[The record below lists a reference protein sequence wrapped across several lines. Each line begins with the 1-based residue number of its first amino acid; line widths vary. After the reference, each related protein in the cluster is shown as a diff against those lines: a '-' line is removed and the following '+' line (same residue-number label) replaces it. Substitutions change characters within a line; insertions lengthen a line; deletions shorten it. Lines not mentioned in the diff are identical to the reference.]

1 MEMNQVH
8 TIYFIG
14 VGGIGMSALARYFV
28 AQNKVVMGYDKTPSP
43 LTNRLEKEGVIIT
56 FDADLDPVKH
66 LSPDNTLVIYTPAV
80 KVGNAQLD
88 YFKSNG
94 FELLKRS
101 QLLGLISNEYKTLAV
116 AGTHGKTTTSCLLAH
131 VLNQSTLSINAFL
144 GGISRD
150 FDSNLVLND
159 NAEYFVTEADEYDRS
174 FLQLSPD
181 IAVITSLDA
190 DHLDIYGT
198 PDEMVKNYQD
208 FVKKIKPGGT
218 LITKSAIA
226 PILSIRDDI
235 QVLTYG
241 IDGDED
247 YTAMS
252 VNVANG
258 KYHFDVLT
266 AEGSYSDLSLGL
278 PGRHNVDNAVS
289 VIAIAHLVG
298 LSDQEI
304 KNGLA
309 SFKGV
314 QRRFDVHFTSDKQV
328 YIDDYAHHPSEINAC
343 VASVRELYPNR
354 KLMAVF
360 QPHLFSR
367 TRDFMD
373 EFAESL
379 SKVDELILLDIYP
392 AREEPIEGIDSAA
405 LLEKI
410 DLVAKENCK
419 KEALLSLLEG
429 KEIDI
434 LLTIGAGDIDRLV
447 EPINNW
453 IKGE

>member
-56 FDADLDPVKH
+56 FDTDLNPIKD
-66 LSPDNTLVIYTPAV
+66 LSPAKTLVIYTPAV

-88 YFKSNG
+88 FFQTNG

-101 QLLGLISNEYKTLAV
+101 QLLGLISNQYKTLAV

-131 VLNQSTLSINAFL
+131 VLNQSTLNINAFL

-159 NAEYFVTEADEYDRS
+159 NSEYFVTEADEYDRS

-181 IAVITSLDA
+181 IAIITSLDA

-208 FVKKIKPGGT
+208 FVRKIKLGGT
-218 LITKSAIA
+218 LITKAAIA

-247 YTAMS
+247 YMAMA
-252 VNVANG
+252 VKVANG

-266 AEGSYSDLSLGL
+266 SEGSYSNLSLGL

-298 LSDQEI
+298 LSNQEI
-304 KNGLA
+304 KDGLA

-314 QRRFDVHFTSDKQV
+314 HRRFDVHFASDKHV

-354 KLMAVF
+354 KLTAVF

-373 EFAESL
+373 EFADSL
-379 SKVDELILLDIYP
+379 SQVDELILLDIYP
-392 AREEPIEGIDSAA
+392 AREEPIEGINSAA

-410 DLVAKENCK
+410 ALKSKETGH
-419 KEALLSLLEG
+419 KEELLALLKN

-453 IKGE
+453 IKGG

>member
-14 VGGIGMSALARYFV
+14 VGGIGMSALARYFI
-28 AQNKVVMGYDKTPSP
+28 AQNKVVMGYDKTPSS
-43 LTNRLEKEGVIIT
+43 LTNRLEKEGVLIT
-56 FDADLDPVKH
+56 FDADLNPIKD
-66 LSPDNTLVIYTPAV
+66 LSPANTLVIFTPAV

-88 YFKSNG
+88 FFQTNG

-101 QLLGLISNEYKTLAV
+101 QLLGLISHEYKTLAV

-150 FDSNLVLND
+150 FDSNLVLNND
-159 NAEYFVTEADEYDRS
+159 AAYFVTEADEYDRS

-208 FVKKIKPGGT
+208 FVRKIKPGGT
-218 LITKSAIA
+218 LITKAAIA

-247 YTAMS
+247 YSAMA
-252 VNVANG
+252 VRVANG

-266 AEGSYSDLSLGL
+266 AEGSYSNLSLGL

-298 LSDQEI
+298 LSDEEI
-304 KNGLA
+304 KDGLA

-314 QRRFDVHFTSDKQV
+314 QRRFDVHFASDKHV

-343 VASVRELYPNR
+343 VASIRELYPNR
-354 KLMAVF
+354 KLTAVF

-373 EFAESL
+373 EFADSL
-379 SKVDELILLDIYP
+379 SQVDELILLDIYP
-392 AREEPIEGIDSAA
+392 AREEPIEGIDSTA

-410 DLVAKENCK
+410 ALQAKETGP
-419 KEALLSLLEG
+419 KEELLALLKN

>member
-56 FDADLDPVKH
+56 FDTDLNPIKD
-66 LSPDNTLVIYTPAV
+66 LSPANTLVIYTPAV

-88 YFKSNG
+88 FFQTNG

-101 QLLGLISNEYKTLAV
+101 QLLGLISNQYKTLAV
-116 AGTHGKTTTSCLLAH
+116 AGTHGKTTTSCLLAY
-131 VLNQSTLSINAFL
+131 VLNQSTLNINAFL

-159 NAEYFVTEADEYDRS
+159 NSEYFVTEADEYDRS

-181 IAVITSLDA
+181 IAIITSLDA

-208 FVKKIKPGGT
+208 FVRKIKPGGT
-218 LITKSAIA
+218 LITKAAIA

-247 YTAMS
+247 YMAMA
-252 VNVANG
+252 VKVANG
-258 KYHFDVLT
+258 KYQFDVLT
-266 AEGSYSDLSLGL
+266 SEGSYSNLSLGL

-289 VIAIAHLVG
+289 VTAIAHLVG
-298 LSDQEI
+298 LSNQEI
-304 KNGLA
+304 KDGLA

-314 QRRFDVHFTSDKQV
+314 QRRFDVHFASDKHV

-354 KLMAVF
+354 KLTAVF

-373 EFAESL
+373 EFADSL
-379 SKVDELILLDIYP
+379 SQVDELILLDIYP

-410 DLVAKENCK
+410 ALKSKETGH
-419 KEALLSLLEG
+419 KEELLALLKN

-453 IKGE
+453 IKGG

>member
-1 MEMNQVH
+1 MEINQAH

-43 LTNRLEKEGVIIT
+43 LTNRLEKEGVVIS
-56 FDADLDPVKH
+56 FDADLNPIKD
-66 LSPDNTLVIYTPAV
+66 LSPANTLVVYTPAV

-88 YFKSNG
+88 FFQANG

-101 QLLGLISNEYKTLAV
+101 QLLGLISKEYKTLAV

-131 VLNQSTLSINAFL
+131 VLNQSTLHINAFL

-159 NAEYFVTEADEYDRS
+159 NAEFFVTEADEYDRS

-181 IAVITSLDA
+181 IAVVTSLDA

-208 FVKKIKPGGT
+208 FVRKIKPGGT
-218 LITKSAIA
+218 LITKAAIA
-226 PILSIRDDI
+226 PILSIREDI

-241 IDGDED
+241 IEGDED
-247 YTAMS
+247 YTALG
-252 VNVANG
+252 VKVADG

-304 KNGLA
+304 KDGLA

-314 QRRFDVHFTSDKQV
+314 QRRFDVHYASNKRVF
-328 YIDDYAHHPSEINAC
+328 IDDYAHHPSEIDAC
-343 VASVRELYPNR
+343 VASVRELYPDK
-354 KLMAVF
+354 KLTAIF
-360 QPHLFSR
+360 QPHLYSR

-373 EFAESL
+373 EFGQSL
-379 SKVDELILLDIYP
+379 SKVDDLILLDIYP
-392 AREEPIEGIDSAA
+392 AREEPIEGVNSEA
-405 LLEKI
+405 LLDKI
-410 DLVAKENCK
+410 SIQKKMTCK
-419 KEALLSLLEG
+419 KENLISEIAN
-429 KEIDI
+429 KEIEV
-434 LLTIGAGDIDRLV
+434 LLTIGAGDIDRYV
-447 EPINNW
+447 EPILKW
-453 IKGE
+453 IKSE

>member
-56 FDADLDPVKH
+56 FDTDLNPIKD
-66 LSPDNTLVIYTPAV
+66 LSPANTLVIYTPAV

-88 YFKSNG
+88 FFQTNG

-101 QLLGLISNEYKTLAV
+101 QLLGLISNQYKTLAV
-116 AGTHGKTTTSCLLAH
+116 AGTHGKTTTSCLLAY
-131 VLNQSTLSINAFL
+131 VLNQSTLNINAFL

-159 NAEYFVTEADEYDRS
+159 NSEYFVTEADEYDRS

-181 IAVITSLDA
+181 IAIITSLDA

-208 FVKKIKPGGT
+208 FVRKIKPGGT
-218 LITKSAIA
+218 LITKAAIA

-247 YTAMS
+247 YMAMA
-252 VNVANG
+252 VKVANG
-258 KYHFDVLT
+258 KYHFDVLKS
-266 AEGSYSDLSLGL
+266 EGSYSNLSLGL

-298 LSDQEI
+298 LSNQEI
-304 KNGLA
+304 KDGLA

-314 QRRFDVHFTSDKQV
+314 QRRFDVHFASDKHV

-354 KLMAVF
+354 KLTVVF

-373 EFAESL
+373 EFADSL
-379 SKVDELILLDIYP
+379 SQVDELILLDIYP

-410 DLVAKENCK
+410 ALKSKETGH
-419 KEALLSLLEG
+419 KEELLALLKN

-453 IKGE
+453 IKGG